1 MGRTHT
7 GVVDG
12 AASGPPDADLSPT
25 ACARRLLE
33 ALRAGEAPD
42 PYLST
47 LAGYD
52 RGRLRAVR
60 TERTAG
66 LAFWLNLY
74 NAGTQLLLE
83 RRPDLYDSRLR
94 FFRFFGAEALV
105 VAGRGLSLDAIE
117 QGILRG
123 GRSKYG
129 LGYLPRL
136 PRRFERRYRL
146 ACDPRIHFACNCGAA
161 SCPAIR
167 SYERDRID
175 EQLDAASGAYLDGTV
190 EYDAERGVARLPRVF
205 LWYRGDFGGKRG
217 IEAFLR
223 RYGAIP
229 EDADPRFRY
238 DPWDWSKADGTFLE

>member
-1 MGRTHT
+1 MSNTDT
-7 GVVDG
+7 NGVG
-12 AASGPPDADLSPT
+12 ASAQGETDAEPPPP

-33 ALRAGEAPD
+33 ALRAGESPD

-52 RGRLRAVR
+52 HERLRAVR

-83 RRPDLYDSRLR
+83 RRSELYDSRLR

-129 LGYLPRL
+129 LGYAPRL

-175 EQLDAASGAYLDGTV
+175 EQLDAASETYLDGTV
-190 EYDAERGVARLPRVF
+190 EYDAEGGVARIPRVF
-205 LWYRGDFGGKRG
+205 LWYRGDFGGRRG
-217 IEAFLR
+217 IGAFLR
-223 RYGAIP
+223 EYGAIP
-229 EDADPRFRY
+229 ADANPRFRY
-238 DPWDWSKADGTFLE
+238 QSWDWSKAGGKFLE